1 MTQSTEPKAQLAK
14 AWSREAKQ
22 RCTRTVAV
30 RALAGLS
37 LAAAAITWAQPAS
50 ADTLVIKRPGYH
62 ARYSFE
68 AEPHLL
74 LGLVEPPGYAH
85 GEGFG
90 IGFRGTVN
98 IVNDGFIK
106 TINNSIGVGFGADL
120 LRYDADECIDL
131 DSAGNCV
138 RTDGVTV
145 ISMPVVMQWNFYIS
159 RNWSVF
165 GEPGIGIRYEAYD
178 GPGDDFDFDYLHLYL
193 GGRYH
198 FSDNVTLT
206 MRVGYPTFSV
216 GVSFLL

>member
-1 MTQSTEPKAQLAK
+1 MTHS
-14 AWSREAKQ
+14 SEA
-22 RCTRTVAV
+22 TRRRIRTGA
-30 RALAGLS
+30 ALAALTLTATIGWS
-37 LAAAAITWAQPAS
+37 TPAS

-74 LGLVEPPGYAH
+74 LGLVEPPGAAH

-98 IVNDGFIK
+98 VLNDGFIK

-120 LRYDADECIDL
+120 LRYDSDKCIDL
-131 DSAGNCV
+131 DAAGNCV
-138 RTDGVTV
+138 RTDGAT
-145 ISMPVVMQWNFYIS
+145 ILSMPVVMQWNFYIS

-165 GEPGIGIRYEAYD
+165 GEPGFGIRYEAYD
-178 GPGDDFDFDYLHLYL
+178 GPGDHFEFDYLHMYL
-193 GGRYH
+193 GGRFH